1 MAQRAQL
8 YLGFAGPLAYDD
20 QARAALVQAAV
31 VRTHAQPGV
40 QLHLGI
46 MSNALDGLV
55 DGMVGAPM
63 YEIYLLPLPERS
75 DLLRLDAP
83 IKRAIKKATRLGVEV
98 RQAQTEHELRAW
110 YERQDAGSCWGVS
123 SLL

>member
-63 YEIYLLPLPERS
+63 YEIYLLPLPERP
-75 DLLRLDAP
+75 DLLRLDASKGRSRKQP
-83 IKRAIKKATRLGVEV
+83 GWV
-98 RQAQTEHELRAW
+98 
-110 YERQDAGSCWGVS
+110 
-123 SLL
+123 